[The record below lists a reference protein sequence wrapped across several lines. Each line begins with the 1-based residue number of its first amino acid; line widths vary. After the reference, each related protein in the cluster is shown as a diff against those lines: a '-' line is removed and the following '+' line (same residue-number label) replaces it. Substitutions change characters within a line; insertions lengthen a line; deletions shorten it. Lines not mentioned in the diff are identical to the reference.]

1 MNKGG
6 EEMSYQNL
14 TLTKEGGIGI
24 VTIKP
29 RRVVNLLNIEVF
41 LELNTIFIEIE
52 NDPDIRVVILTGSGK
67 AFVAGVDIA
76 EMKDNS
82 PVSIERFI
90 IIAREAG
97 DRIYHLSKPVIA
109 AINGYAFGGGNELA
123 LACDLRIA
131 SENARFGQ
139 QEINFGIIP
148 GGGAIQRLNRLVGM
162 TRAKEIVYTG
172 DVIDANMA
180 LEMGFINKVV
190 APDQLMDEAR
200 ALAQKLLSKS
210 SVALAYAKKAF
221 NTGADMSLSA
231 AMDLDESYFARC
243 FASEDQKEGMQ
254 AFLEHRKP
262 EFKNR

>member
-1 MNKGG
+1 MN
-6 EEMSYQNL
+6 YRDL
-14 TLTKEGGIGI
+14 TLEKEDGIGI

-29 RRVVNLLNIEVF
+29 HKAVNLLNIDAF
-41 LELNTIFIEIE
+41 IELNNMFIDLE
-52 NDPDIRVVILTGSGK
+52 NDPDIRVVILTGSGR
-67 AFVAGVDIA
+67 AFVAGVDIT

-82 PVSIERFI
+82 PVTIERFI
-90 IIAREAG
+90 KIAREAG
-97 DRIYHLSKPVIA
+97 DRVYHLSKPVIA
-109 AINGYAFGGGNELA
+109 AINGYAFGGGNELG

-172 DVIDANMA
+172 EVIDAKTA
-180 LEMGFINKVV
+180 FEFGFINKVV
-190 APDQLMDEAR
+190 PADKLMDEAR
-200 ALAQKLLSKS
+200 AMARKLLSKS

-254 AFLEHRKP
+254 AFIEHRKP
-262 EFKNR
+262 GFKNR